1 MQNMQYIK
9 NEVKDFAW
17 NVFIILVSK
26 TFYSVSIYIFISFF
40 KNYIHLN
47 WHKSDSILEAKRNLI
62 QANSIRIVQTFY
74 YSTK

>member
-1 MQNMQYIK
+1 MQYIK

-26 TFYSVSIYIFISFF
+26 TFYSVSIYMFISFF

-47 WHKSDSILEAKRNLI
+47 WNKFDSILEAKRNLI
-62 QANSIRIVQTFY
+62 QANSIRISVPVAQW
-74 YSTK
+74 

>member
-40 KNYIHLN
+40 KNFGGITIMN
-47 WHKSDSILEAKRNLI
+47 NL
-62 QANSIRIVQTFY
+62 F
-74 YSTK
+74 